1 MRIYLRCYLRLFKR
15 FLRVL
20 VCNNFC
26 VVERRLCIVNF
37 DSFIDSKD
45 IFLKVSMML
54 CFFKGKFIK

>member
-1 MRIYLRCYLRLFKR
+1 MLFKMFKR

-26 VVERRLCIVNF
+26 VVERRLCIVSF

-45 IFLKVSMML
+45 IFLKVSMM
-54 CFFKGKFIK
+54 

>member
-1 MRIYLRCYLRLFKR
+1 MLFKMFKR

-54 CFFKGKFIK
+54 RFFKGKFIK

>member
-1 MRIYLRCYLRLFKR
+1 MLFKMFKR

-37 DSFIDSKD
+37 DSFIFIDSKD